1 MIFYFIG
8 NLVCALLLQ
17 QNYEALFRVFN
28 LHGEGLGGIRFMCS
42 ICLLLEQT
50 NPSHHLFHLISL
62 ARQLKEREWT
72 VKLSHTYKEDN
83 FAADHLASLLHS
95 LPVGSHL
102 CNNPSFTCKTL
113 LYRDMTGF
121 MASFNFMLRAYNLLS

>member
-1 MIFYFIG
+1 
-8 NLVCALLLQ
+8 
-17 QNYEALFRVFN
+17 
-28 LHGEGLGGIRFMCS
+28 MCS

-62 ARQLKEREWT
+62 ARQLIEREWT

-113 LYRDMTGF
+113 LYRDMTGSHGLVQF
-121 MASFNFMLRAYNLLS
+121 YAKGLEPSFIKKRKSYVK